1 MFSLPPSEQV
11 TKLTKSL
18 LEAERQEGENLLSD
32 LMKLGLQKLV
42 QETLEAEVTSFLG
55 RERYERGAGY
65 NEDAGDAPRAW
76 RNGYKDRSVRTAEGR
91 VPVRLPQVRN
101 TEEPYRSKVWPH
113 IKSNSDALNNLVI
126 EMYARGLS
134 TRDIEM
140 TFTDPETKKMLL
152 SKSQTSEITEV
163 LWEEYE
169 AFTKRDLSSFD
180 VVYMFLDAVYEPMRR
195 VGRTKEAI
203 LCCWGI
209 LRDGSRVLIHMDL
222 GHTETHDVWKSF
234 LEDMVRRGL
243 RSPVTVTTDG
253 SAALTRA
260 VDETWSNAYRIRCW
274 AHKMRN
280 VVGKVPKEAQTE
292 IRMHLGSIRD
302 APDWATG
309 RQLAT
314 MFTDKYRDAFPR
326 AIASFETDL
335 EASLAHLRLPP
346 IHRRVV
352 RTTNLIER
360 AFGEERRRTKV
371 IPRFMDEK
379 SGLKLAFATLWRTSQ
394 RWSGVKFS
402 EHEFRQLDRLV
413 EWVRTPDPE
422 EQPTGEVVTRGA

>member
-1 MFSLPPSEQV
+1 MFSLPPSERIAKV
-11 TKLTKSL
+11 TKTL
-18 LEAERQEGENLLSD
+18 LEAERQEGESLLSE
-32 LMKLGLQKLV
+32 LMKLGFQKLV
-42 QETLEAEVTSFLG
+42 QETLESEVTSFLG
-55 RERYERGAGY
+55 RERYERSD
-65 NEDAGDAPRAW
+65 ELKSDTPTAW

-91 VPVRLPQVRN
+91 IPIRLPQVRN
-101 TEEPYRSKVWPH
+101 TGEEPYRSEIWPH

-152 SKSQTSEITEV
+152 SKSQASEITEV

-169 AFTKRDLSSFD
+169 AFTQRDLSSFD

-222 GHTETHDVWKSF
+222 GHTETHDVWKAF

-243 RSPVTVTTDG
+243 RSPITVTTDG

-260 VDETWSNAYRIRCW
+260 VDETWSNAYRVRCW

-280 VVGKVPKEAQTE
+280 VVGKVPKEAQSE

-352 RTTNLIER
+352 RTTNIIER

-379 SGLKLAFATLWRTSQ
+379 SGLKLAFAALWRTSQ
-394 RWSGVKFS
+394 RWSGVQFS
-402 EHEFRQLDRLV
+402 EHEFKLLDKLV
-413 EWVRTPDPE
+413 EWVRSPE
-422 EQPTGEVVTRGA
+422 SEEPAPREVASRGA